1 MKLED
6 IVAFVAVVR
15 AQSLSQAAKDLGLT
29 QPAIT
34 RRVQNLEETLGA
46 ELLDRAIKPPKPNAT
61 GRLVFDHCRAVLDD
75 LDHLREL
82 VASDAEPRGDLR
94 LGLPQGIGDM
104 ALPALFDV
112 LSTAYPDL
120 QPQIVTGWGGQLLQ
134 QIAED
139 TLDAAIAWLSDES
152 VLPKK
157 VSGRRLDGC
166 PLVVVSRRED
176 VGKRSYRLAE
186 LQDRGWILNPD
197 GCGFR
202 AGLRRAL
209 AAQGLPLRVRLD
221 TNGRELQLDLVARG
235 HGLGLVPLT
244 LLERSVHRDALAV
257 VPVADFK
264 PQVALWLLHGLQ
276 PGRLKDPLDLCAAHV
291 LSALLPATAVPA
303 ATGKRNAPR
312 TATKAAP
319 RQRRST

>member
-34 RRVQNLEETLGA
+34 RRVQNLEEALGTV
-46 ELLDRAIKPPKPNAT
+46 LLDRAIKPPKPNAT
-61 GRLVFDHCRAVLDD
+61 GRLVFDHCRSVLDD
-75 LDHLREL
+75 LDRLREL

-94 LGLPQGIGDM
+94 LGLPQGIGDL

-112 LSTAYPDL
+112 LATPYPEL
-120 QPQIVTGWGGQLLQ
+120 QPQIVTGWGTHLLE

-139 TLDAAIAWLSDES
+139 ALDAAITWLSDGA

-157 VSGRRLDGC
+157 VSGRRLAGC
-166 PLVVVSRRED
+166 PLVVVARSED
-176 VGKRSYRLAE
+176 VVKRSYRLAE
-186 LQDRGWILNPD
+186 LQERGWILNPD

-209 AAQGLPLRVRLD
+209 AAQGLPLQVRLD
-221 TNGRELQLDLVARG
+221 TNGRELQLELVARG
-235 HGLGLVPLT
+235 QGLGLVPLT
-244 LLERSVHRDALAV
+244 LLERSIHRNALAV
-257 VPVADFK
+257 VPVSDFK
-264 PQVALWLLHGLQ
+264 PRVSLWLLHGLQ
-276 PGRLKDPLDLCAAHV
+276 PGRLQDPLDVCAAHV
-291 LSALLPATAVPA
+291 LSALQPIQAKASAV
-303 ATGKRNAPR
+303 TR
-312 TATKAAP
+312 AAP
-319 RQRRST
+319 RHRRAA